1 MKGSYS
7 TVWLHTATASLARSS
22 HTSRGRCL
30 SCAVVCSDSWMNI
43 RSGRGVESLFL
54 SAPLP
59 ALGPSNVVRANS
71 CSRSCPS
78 ICFHVSAHFG
88 NARERLYVRTH
99 GQSNVVP
106 CGQPNAVPCS
116 RMLEKCGKEGRT
128 SAQTDIWA
136 LQGYLDHKKTP
147 TPQVHH
153 RALSIFLLL
162 GHR

>member
-106 CGQPNAVPCS
+106 CGQPNACLVLACWRSAAKKDELQLKLISGPY
-116 RMLEKCGKEGRT
+116 RGT
-128 SAQTDIWA
+128 SIIR
-136 LQGYLDHKKTP
+136 KRP
-147 TPQVHH
+147 PP
-153 RALSIFLLL
+153 RSII
-162 GHR
+162 GP